1 MVKNKKLLIAGLI
14 GAVSL
19 TGAYLYLQV
28 SKILSYTL
36 NFKGIRN
43 VTYNKTGIKF
53 QIFYEYLNKANI
65 DITLAK
71 QEYEIFIN
79 GQYLTTMTNF
89 APNILKGGSPSEIE
103 INVELTANDFKKV
116 KLNIAQVLLRPS
128 TVEIKTIMK
137 WKVKYGILKFPVTY
151 PYIVSLKEVLG
162 WYIPAIRKI
171 K

>member
-1 MVKNKKLLIAGLI
+1 MVKNKKLLIAGII
-14 GAVSL
+14 GAVSI

-43 VTYNKTGIKF
+43 VTFDKTSVKF

-65 DITLAK
+65 DITLAQ

-89 APNILKGGSPSEIE
+89 APNILKGGSPSEIV
-103 INVELTANDFKKV
+103 INVNLTADDFKKV
-116 KLNIAQVLLRPS
+116 KLNLAQVLLRPS
-128 TVEIKTIMK
+128 SVEIKTVMK
-137 WKVKYGILKFPVTY
+137 WKVKYGFLKFPVTY

-162 WYIPAIRKI
+162 WYIPAVRKN